1 MVKINQE
8 FIKKE
13 ALPRILKAVVWG
25 SFTFFIVYYLPMLLY
40 PQELLPVNYS
50 IPLTEFATIAVFFAV
65 VGQLMSGTIIG
76 CGFGVAKALVIIAFF
91 FTISEGG
98 IFSLTLPVSEVVINL
113 SVDISI
119 ILIMIVAV
127 NLFDIAKHLLDAISI
142 LTKKATDS
150 YTI

>member
-142 LTKKATDS
+142 LTKKATNG